1 MKTVTKLC
9 ALAFS
14 VGSIPIISSAVHAR
28 PAYVGRVPSTL
39 SCSTCHIDNQP
50 KSVRNSFG
58 IDFLQAGLSWEPI
71 CNNDSDMDSFSNGI
85 ELNDPNCTW
94 VRGAPPPAG
103 PQSNPGD
110 AGSIPLVEP
119 PEPTCNDQIQNGDES
134 DVDCGGPDCPACP
147 DSSMCMVASDCAEA
161 SDCIGGICQA
171 TAMAGEMVMA
181 GEMAGGMV
189 MAGEMAGEMVIAGE
203 PANAG
208 DMQEEAGEMADS
220 TGNSASQDDGGC
232 MTNSKDS
239 SNSISLILF
248 LLLLGVRRYQM
259 PKETPNHLS

>member
-1 MKTVTKLC
+1 
-9 ALAFS
+9 
-14 VGSIPIISSAVHAR
+14 
-28 PAYVGRVPSTL
+28 
-39 SCSTCHIDNQP
+39 
-50 KSVRNSFG
+50 
-58 IDFLQAGLSWEPI
+58 
-71 CNNDSDMDSFSNGI
+71 MDSFSNGV

-181 GEMAGGMV
+181 GEMAGEMV
-189 MAGEMAGEMVIAGE
+189 MAGEMAGEMVM
-203 PANAG
+203 AG
-208 DMQEEAGEMADS
+208 DVD
-220 TGNSASQDDGGC
+220 DDG
-232 MTNSKDS
+232 DD
-239 SNSISLILF
+239 I
-248 LLLLGVRRYQM
+248 
-259 PKETPNHLS
+259 